1 LEDRLYETNV
11 SRTGHE
17 NAALLG
23 FVAEAVG
30 ELVGAVAGYTW
41 GGICELRQVW
51 VRETCRGKGLG
62 KALMAEAIREAKA
75 RGCAYIYLATY
86 DFQAPGFYAK
96 LGFEKVAEIPDKPLA
111 HRICDAPAAA
121 VRWRE
126 VKKFH
131 SCEWPRLGGFY
142 RIVSTRSRIRISGYD
157 RPWPSVDE

>member
-1 LEDRLYETNV
+1 MPSMDFTSIAIKARHDLTPDELDRLEDRLYETNV

-96 LGFEKVAEIPDKPLA
+96 LGFEKVAEIPDKPLG
-111 HRICDAPAAA
+111 HTEF
-121 VRWRE
+121 VM
-126 VKKFH
+126 
-131 SCEWPRLGGFY
+131 RL
-142 RIVSTRSRIRISGYD
+142 RLRSDGAR
-157 RPWPSVDE
+157 